1 MIGNVVTK
9 KDLEIFRGTYNEVMD
24 QETVN
29 MKIYLAW
36 DTEEI
41 YIGNTVGQKV
51 QYGVSK
57 TIYRRV
63 DEKYLEIEKK
73 MRQAVK
79 DEVSAIVP
87 GLVEKQMESAHQAIK
102 DEIFK
107 AINELKVT
115 IGEHIG
121 TYEHKVD
128 TLDGRVTQH
137 IREVKDEIKDVRDRL
152 NILAPGSGNE
162 YYLDFGHDGELDLDF
177 GDDSEEEEPN
187 G

>member
-9 KDLEIFRGTYNEVMD
+9 KDLEIFRGTYNEVMA

-36 DTEEI
+36 DTQEI
-41 YIGNTVGQKV
+41 YIGNTVGQKI

-63 DEKYLEIEKK
+63 DEKYLEIEEK

-87 GLVEKQMESAHQAIK
+87 GLVEAQMESAHQAIR
-102 DEIFK
+102 DEVSK
-107 AINELKVT
+107 AINELKVE
-115 IGEHIG
+115 IGTHIG
-121 TYEHKVD
+121 VYEHKVD
-128 TLDGRVTQH
+128 SLDGRVTQH
-137 IREVKDEIKDVRDRL
+137 IRDVKNEIKDVRDRL
-152 NILAPGSGNE
+152 ELLVPGATGI
-162 YYLDFGHDGELDLDF
+162 LDFGHDEEIDYDF